1 MNRLLLTG
9 ISVIGLSAFLL
20 GCQGEQSVAQKTTSI
35 VPISTT
41 QADKNMVETED
52 INAELDAWFETKFME
67 GVRQYPQFLAQLG
80 IKERT
85 DAVSYTH
92 LTLPTIYSV

>member
-41 QADKNMVETED
+41 QADKNMGETED
-52 INAELDAWFETKFME
+52 INCLLYTSPSSRD
-67 GVRQYPQFLAQLG
+67 
-80 IKERT
+80 RT
-85 DAVSYTH
+85 RSRMPSSA
-92 LTLPTIYSV
+92 